1 MMFCLFNGQLTTD
14 KNERKYTHMSI
25 IIFPVCVY
33 AAIHYK
39 QRRQMDDSINWKE
52 VNYKMRWSEIEE
64 KKIKWNKI
72 KQNKTK

>member
-1 MMFCLFNGQLTTD
+1 MTLYLFNGQWTNDEND
-14 KNERKYTHMSI
+14 KKYRDMSVI
-25 IIFPVCVY
+25 LFSVCAY

-72 KQNKTK
+72 K

>member
-1 MMFCLFNGQLTTD
+1 M
-14 KNERKYTHMSI
+14 
-25 IIFPVCVY
+25 PVCVY

-72 KQNKTK
+72 K